1 MPPYQQPR
9 RWTMTTTF
17 WHRQRV
23 TPGTEPP
30 PSGPAAPEAS
40 RAGLDEP
47 TGTGALETGGFGE
60 VVGREPMHRRDRVP
74 ALLLEVQERA
84 IAHLEHDRRR
94 TIAIGILLV
103 AIFAA
108 TAIAS
113 ARILLAIAHELDLV
127 AYLGLFLVN
136 WLGNGGGLVPIPGA
150 RYIGL
155 LMIFQQAVVLP
166 AVEVW
171 LVGGTAMALGL
182 LSYYVAGARSAAF
195 YARGERARAI
205 EAIADVSPQE
215 PPAGGTRRR
224 VSERFSRS
232 WAQAREHA
240 QPIIERHGL
249 AGMLALCFVPWP
261 LAAGAAFMGGA
272 MGFGFAR
279 FLLASFVAK
288 LLLSALVV
296 SAGLLFTLVAKAFVT
311 P

>member
-1 MPPYQQPR
+1 MGS
-9 RWTMTTTF
+9 F
-17 WHRQRV
+17 
-23 TPGTEPP
+23 
-30 PSGPAAPEAS
+30 A
-40 RAGLDEP
+40 D
-47 TGTGALETGGFGE
+47 

-74 ALLLEVQERA
+74 ALLHELQERA
-84 IAHLEHDRRR
+84 IARLEHDRRR

-103 AIFAA
+103 AIFGA

-113 ARILLAIAHELDLV
+113 ARILLMIAHQLDLV

-166 AVEVW
+166 TVEVW

-205 EAIADVSPQE
+205 EAIADVSPRDA
-215 PPAGGTRRR
+215 PTGGTRRR

-232 WAQAREHA
+232 WAQARERS
-240 QPIIERHGL
+240 QPILERHGL

-261 LAAGAAFMGGA
+261 LAAGAAFIGGA

-279 FLLASFVAK
+279 FLVASFAAK
-288 LLLSALVV
+288 LALSALVV
-296 SAGLLFTLVAKAFVT
+296 IAGLVVAFVARELVA